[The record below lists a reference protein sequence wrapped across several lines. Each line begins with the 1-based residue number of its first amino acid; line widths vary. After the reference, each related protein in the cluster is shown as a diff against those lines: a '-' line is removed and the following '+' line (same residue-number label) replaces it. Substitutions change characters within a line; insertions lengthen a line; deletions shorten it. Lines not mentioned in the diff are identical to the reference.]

1 MGVGVHVQSA
11 KSTKVSSISPF
22 VALLSA
28 VRERAGESS
37 AALVFDNFEALSDDQ
52 AALKALASIIISA
65 DEDAVSK
72 LDVRIL
78 IVGVPGDIRT
88 LIARAGHAATISNR
102 LTEIPE
108 VARMTMIEATSLM
121 RIGLEDELK
130 LIIKMER
137 EELYNNL
144 CFLTDRIAQQIH
156 ELCLKIAYEAL
167 SQGNQITEDVLL

>member
-1 MGVGVHVQSA
+1 
-11 KSTKVSSISPF
+11 
-22 VALLSA
+22 
-28 VRERAGESS
+28 
-37 AALVFDNFEALSDDQ
+37 
-52 AALKALASIIISA
+52 
-65 DEDAVSK
+65 
-72 LDVRIL
+72 
-78 IVGVPGDIRT
+78 
-88 LIARAGHAATISNR
+88 
-102 LTEIPE
+102 
-108 VARMTMIEATSLM
+108 MTMIEATSLM